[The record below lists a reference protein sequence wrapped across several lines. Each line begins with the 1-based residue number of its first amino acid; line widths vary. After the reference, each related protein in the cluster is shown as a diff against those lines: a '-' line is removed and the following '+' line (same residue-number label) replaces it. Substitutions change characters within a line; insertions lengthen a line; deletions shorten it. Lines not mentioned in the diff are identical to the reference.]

1 MRKLASIQKIE
12 TIRPIE
18 GADKIVVATMEG
30 LGWECV
36 IKKDEFKVGDLIVY
50 FEVDSILPEIPE
62 FEFLREKKFRI
73 KTIKLKKQVSQ
84 GLIFGT
90 SILPPKTSLE
100 IGKDVTELLGVKKYD
115 PQLLEES
122 QIVSTQKQSKL
133 LKFFMNYK
141 LFRTIYLKLNQ
152 KHKGNWPDWI
162 SKTDEDRLAANP
174 SILMKNFDKS
184 WYLTEKIDG
193 QSATFFTFKTKNFGF
208 TKWEFGVASRN
219 VWIKKQDQS
228 NYWKAAKKYDLQ
240 TKLLKFKKP
249 IVIQGEQI
257 SKSIQGNKYFRDEVE
272 FFVFNIIE
280 DGKRVPFKR
289 LRELCKEFNLKHVPL
304 LNDNCIPNN
313 VESYKQNSL
322 AETVNAITKDSEGE
336 SKLYNTEREGV
347 VWRLCDNPNV
357 SFKVISPKFLLKENN

>member
-152 KHKGNWPDWI
+152 KHKGNWPEWI

-193 QSATFFTFKTKNFGF
+193 QSATFFTFYEKKFGIKF
-208 TKWEFGVASRN
+208 LKFGVASRN
-219 VWIKKQDQS
+219 VWLKNPDQS
-228 NYWKAAKKYDLQ
+228 NYWKSAKKYDLQ
-240 TKLLKFKKP
+240 TKMLRFKKP
-249 IVIQGEQI
+249 IVIQTEQI
-257 SKSIQGNKYFRDEVE
+257 SRSIQGNKYGRDEVE
-272 FFVFNIIE
+272 LFVFNVIE

-289 LRELCKEFNLKHVPL
+289 LQEVCRELNLNHVPL
-304 LNDNCIPNN
+304 LNENCIPNN
-313 VESYKQNSL
+313 VALYKQNSL
-322 AETVNAITKDSEGE
+322 AETVSAFSKDAEGL
-336 SKLYNTEREGV
+336 SQLYKTEREGV
-347 VWRLCDNPNV
+347 VWRLVENPHI
-357 SFKVISPKFLLKENN
+357 SFKVISPKFLLQEKD